1 MNIKDIIERLKDAA
15 QKLSDAETQIESI
28 QGAPGVQAAEVKLA
42 TDAKGL
48 VADAKAILNDLAQ

>member
-15 QKLSDAETQIESI
+15 GKLSDAETQIEAI
-28 QGAPGVQAAEVKLA
+28 QGAPGVHEAEVKLA

-48 VADAKAILNDLAQ
+48 VADAKAIIHDLAS

>member
-15 QKLSDAETQIESI
+15 QKLSDAETQIEAI
-28 QGAPGVQAAEVKLA
+28 QGAPGVQEAEVKLA

-48 VADAKAILNDLAQ
+48 VADAKAILHDLAS

>member
-15 QKLSDAETQIESI
+15 QKLSDAETQIWAI
-28 QGAPGVQAAEVKLA
+28 QEAPGVQDAEMKLA

-48 VADAKAILNDLAQ
+48 VADAKAILHDLTQ